1 MGAAGAEGDRAVG
14 DVQRTVNFLDTQPG
28 GPRPVIRRRDEACA
42 TAAPGVVSRV
52 HSHTGDDMHRSVAAL
67 GLAALVGGAGT
78 AGRQSAAAEGTGSA
92 FEDRLLVVGT
102 VRDGSAGGRP
112 LEGAT
117 VVVAG
122 TAGVRD
128 AGATTGAD
136 GRYRVV
142 VSRDAARRDGKLEVV
157 ARRIGFAPAKRELR
171 VPAGSD
177 SAVLDFALARSPLA
191 LGAVVVTGEHPA
203 AADRTGRVLERRRA
217 DAPSARAAEASG
229 AGRGRVRGF
238 AAADT
243 VDGADQGAPAGV
255 LTAAVWDD
263 FDDEHWPAYAR
274 FLRRASGERWDAGW
288 GLDPSR
294 VARVAVRLGGVA
306 LSDHPVLVEQG
317 RARFTVRTRADGVLR
332 LVPGAEHRIAEGPV
346 RLTPVGGTPQTVTL
360 SLRPTGERRERP
372 LSIDGASREV
382 AVAVAAARRGDR
394 PVLDLGFL
402 IDATGSMGD
411 EMAYLQAELRDI
423 VRRVQSANG
432 DLVIRISV
440 VYYRD
445 RGDEFVTRVLPFG
458 TDVDETVRFLGATR
472 ADGGGDAPEEM
483 NAGLERMMAQRWS
496 DGHAARMLVVLA
508 DAPPH
513 EYADAQYTYHD
524 AIRDAAAKGISIF
537 PVAAS
542 GIDTRTEYLFRA
554 LAVATGGKYVFLTD
568 DSGVGNPH
576 LKPEIEGYRV
586 EPLNALL
593 VREIRAFAAGYF
605 PQPTPAVAASGR

>member
-1 MGAAGAEGDRAVG
+1 M
-14 DVQRTVNFLDTQPG
+14 
-28 GPRPVIRRRDEACA
+28 
-42 TAAPGVVSRV
+42 
-52 HSHTGDDMHRSVAAL
+52 
-67 GLAALVGGAGT
+67 
-78 AGRQSAAAEGTGSA
+78 
-92 FEDRLLVVGT
+92 
-102 VRDGSAGGRP
+102 
-112 LEGAT
+112 
-117 VVVAG
+117 
-122 TAGVRD
+122 
-128 AGATTGAD
+128 
-136 GRYRVV
+136 
-142 VSRDAARRDGKLEVV
+142 
-157 ARRIGFAPAKRELR
+157 
-171 VPAGSD
+171 
-177 SAVLDFALARSPLA
+177 
-191 LGAVVVTGEHPA
+191 
-203 AADRTGRVLERRRA
+203 
-217 DAPSARAAEASG
+217 
-229 AGRGRVRGF
+229 
-238 AAADT
+238 
-243 VDGADQGAPAGV
+243 DGADQGAPAGV

-382 AVAVAAARRGDR
+382 AVAVATARRGDR